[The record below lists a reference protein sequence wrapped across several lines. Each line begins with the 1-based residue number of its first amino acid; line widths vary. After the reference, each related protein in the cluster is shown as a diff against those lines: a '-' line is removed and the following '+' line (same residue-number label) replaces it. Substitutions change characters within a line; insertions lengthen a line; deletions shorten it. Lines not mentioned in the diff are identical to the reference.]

1 MAAPNYIQLFNFEE
15 IFEQATK
22 TVLATAGF
30 AAVHE
35 SGGGAVLELEKA
47 TVSFT
52 LGAANPDYY
61 VTTNAEGDKQ
71 EYARYDGC
79 QLEIAI
85 SCPRD
90 DNAPTTSDTLTQIA
104 YMAALVRK
112 TMRESER
119 PLDDD
124 NLQWY
129 CVHKLRPDGETK
141 LVDERTN
148 TDVRVL
154 RYSLDFEIMPAAW
167 PSA

>member
-1 MAAPNYIQLFNFEE
+1 MAAPNYIQLLNFEE

-22 TVLATAGF
+22 GVLAAAGF

-35 SGGGAVLELEKA
+35 SGSGAVLELERA

-79 QLEIAI
+79 TLEIAI

-90 DNAPTTSDTLTQIA
+90 DNEPTTSDTLTQIA

-119 PLDDD
+119 PLDDN
-124 NLQWY
+124 NLDWY
-129 CVHKLRPDGETK
+129 CVHKLMPSGEVK
-141 LVDERTN
+141 AFDDRTN

-154 RYSLDFEIMPAAW
+154 RYTLDFEIMPDAW
-167 PSA
+167 PAA